1 MGLISLPSLLL
12 RTAQG
17 NFRYSHER
25 PNEIPH
31 LRFRQNHGF
40 VANSSAGIYLLKA
53 LFELHKTLLQLLER
67 LQVLDIDFF
76 PLCHGDLSL
85 YPGLSGMIASILK
98 TPLPRCFQSRS
109 KAWRWKRS
117 RQLPDTKIPK
127 ESPFFL
133 SSSTPR
139 RTR

>member
-1 MGLISLPSLLL
+1 MGLLSLPSLLL
-12 RTAQG
+12 RTARG

-31 LRFRQNHGF
+31 LRFRQKHGL

-76 PLCHGDLSL
+76 SLCHGDLSF
-85 YPGLSGMIASILK
+85 YPVILP
-98 TPLPRCFQSRS
+98 TILPFGHSRS
-109 KAWRWKRS
+109 WRS
-117 RQLPDTKIPK
+117 RRKVKRPCRLAIQKNDLEKTRM
-127 ESPFFL
+127 E
-133 SSSTPR
+133 TP
-139 RTR
+139 